1 MDLSW
6 VILICGA
13 ATLVLALIFL
23 FFGYKLARFLLPLC
37 GVLIG
42 LGLLSAFVLDSLR
55 LNGMETWLFM
65 GGAGVSLYILLF
77 FFKRIAGFFAGVLGS
92 ALMLVYIVYAFGLD
106 SLPYLYP
113 ACLTLCAVSGV
124 LAVFY
129 HRKGV
134 ITFTSL
140 LGACVAV
147 FTGLFLYFKGVNPE
161 PFSGGVLTV
170 FEEFLAEHSL
180 MIAGISL
187 VATVAGIVVQSL
199 ITSQHQ
205 VLSGSLRDEEPS
217 ERLPRRPRSERAKVV
232 HRDITNDPP
241 AISE

>member
-42 LGLLSAFVLDSLR
+42 LGLLSAFVLDALR
-55 LNGMETWLFM
+55 LNVMETWLFM

-77 FFKRIAGFFAGVLGS
+77 FFKRTAGFFAGVLGS

-113 ACLTLCAVSGV
+113 ACLTLCAVSGL

-129 HRKGV
+129 HKKGV
-134 ITFTSL
+134 IAFTSL
-140 LGACVAV
+140 LGACAAV
-147 FTGLFLYFKGVNPE
+147 FAGLFLYFKGVNPE
-161 PFSGGVLTV
+161 PFSAGLLTV
-170 FEEFLAEHSL
+170 FEEFLAEHSFL
-180 MIAGISL
+180 ITGISL
-187 VATVAGIVVQSL
+187 VAAVAGIVVQSL

-205 VLSGSLRDEEPS
+205 VLSGSLRDEQPS
-217 ERLPRRPRSERAKVV
+217 DD
-232 HRDITNDPP
+232 H
-241 AISE
+241 